1 MLLSPCCR
9 TNLVEHSSYLKLELC
24 SVVLN
29 GVLSF
34 SPQVLSRDG
43 RFDERQ
49 HQQSGTKKEQRV
61 LMEEEI
67 KSHYSRHVGLLSQ
80 R

>member
-1 MLLSPCCR
+1 M
-9 TNLVEHSSYLKLELC
+9 
-24 SVVLN
+24 VLN